1 MVGFDEALFTHAL
14 ALRIGFGGGGGVH
27 YTIVITQCK
36 GIQLLITQTSSFK
49 PYAAEPLFEPGCSEK
64 QL

>member
-14 ALRIGFGGGGGVH
+14 ALRIGFGGVH

-64 QL
+64 RL